1 MLSAQG
7 KRRERSALAGG
18 SQGCRRRRRP
28 SARMPVRC
36 RQPPT
41 ADALC
46 PSFRFSCGTFE
57 DMFLSLLQQQG
68 EEWQL
73 YRAFK
78 GELPTVSELAACH
91 SVVIT
96 GSV

>member
-1 MLSAQG
+1 
-7 KRRERSALAGG
+7 
-18 SQGCRRRRRP
+18 
-28 SARMPVRC
+28 
-36 RQPPT
+36 
-41 ADALC
+41 
-46 PSFRFSCGTFE
+46 
-57 DMFLSLLQQQG
+57 MFLSLLQQQG